1 MLLQLDCAARAKSKA
16 LKLISCKSFY
26 SDEHLEALRANLQRI
41 EGRTNDLL
49 LKYTAHSFANEKAR
63 ELLESRFR
71 PSNADTSALHSKGLR
86 SRATRET
93 VIVYRSR
100 LRRPTPRQ

>member
-1 MLLQLDCAARAKSKA
+1 MLLRLDCAARAKSKA
-16 LKLISCKSFY
+16 LKLMSCKSFY

-63 ELLESRFR
+63 EFARHGFGR
-71 PSNADTSALHSKGLR
+71 RMQT
-86 SRATRET
+86 
-93 VIVYRSR
+93 
-100 LRRPTPRQ
+100 LRRCIQKVFEVVPPERP